1 MSAPDPKPP
10 SSYLSAGINAISPW
24 GSRSQTPQTH
34 PAPDSSESQPPEL
47 NLTQQSRGADHTVTH
62 RHRLSLKKYP
72 RDCPPLSVQWF
83 HAVDIPKRK
92 ALIFAENP
100 NKSEKPPQPK
110 KWNPFSSGDS
120 RAIEATFQKLCDE
133 AEQAERGKL
142 QHQAGDLGEAPNDEP
157 RQWQI
162 KERHVRWERTE
173 PNGTLKA
180 KVPVNEDF
188 LFDVDVEE
196 RELAPAYWIGPVYA
210 VRRGTWF
217 YQESATSLRPCDENL
232 ATQLEEGYIK
242 INPWRFVKEERPRAG
257 SQPKSRPT
265 SMPPGEDPNKSFK
278 GLSRSGTVAATTPDA
293 ASESAPETSGPEA
306 KEAPA
311 QEQPKTHRLFGAH
324 MNSVV
329 TYQDSMTAWLLTDDF
344 LSRMS
349 STMYQR
355 FAGGGHFAGVK
366 LIRGFVDFKA
376 EKEKEKEKE
385 REKAKKKTGKDDK
398 DADTEARAE
407 TPTKQE
413 SKAPEASSGEQ
424 SGTEES
430 PSEARRRTLERQMSN
445 LMAST
450 DPEDLE
456 KQEEEVRKRAEREI
470 REDYKEQ
477 EGEEQGREIEH
488 LLLVTHGIGQR
499 LGMRMESVNFVHDV
513 NTLRKTMKSVYASSA
528 DLQALNS
535 EVDKLPK
542 NCRVQVLPIVWRHLL
557 DFPKQSLKHNR
568 REFDL
573 GDAHSIEDDDYP
585 SLENITVDGVPAV
598 RNLITD
604 LALDVLLYQ
613 SPAYKSHIS
622 RIVLQ
627 ECNRIYK
634 LFKDRN
640 PSFNGKVSLVGHSLG
655 SAIMFDLLCQ
665 QKDDTSYGER
675 YKHHR
680 RSDDLKLDF
689 EIEDF
694 YALGSPIGLF
704 QMLSGKTIAARTS
717 QSKLHSEAHLQADD
731 PFLGEP
737 AGQSSSTKASHFDVT
752 TSSPKCQRIFNIF
765 HPTDPI
771 SYRLEP
777 LISPAM
783 SALKPQPLPYTKKGI
798 FGAPVAQGLTGI
810 GARVGQSVSGLW
822 SSLSSGIASSLL
834 NRSLGL
840 TAEDASKLGNPVP
853 SPQTRGHLSAGAGTN
868 VSGGVVS
875 PTASTT
881 ENAAVAETANANDD
895 KKRKLAQSQQASA
908 TDPTTTP
915 TKLEAG
921 QEGQHPPTLIDSE
934 LETLYSGFH
943 RRRESQRS
951 DSDVRD
957 LGEQREWQEIEER
970 SRKLRREEAK
980 VRALNSNGRVDYSIQ
995 EGAFDISLLASI
1007 ASHLSYYADE
1017 DVSHFMIS
1025 QLLARHRVL
1034 KKTRSAP
1041 DFKR

>member
-1 MSAPDPKPP
+1 MTAPDARP
-10 SSYLSAGINAISPW
+10 SGSYLAAGINAISPW
-24 GSRSQTPQTH
+24 GSRNQTPQTH
-34 PAPDSSESQPPEL
+34 PAPDAGEPQPPEL

-92 ALIFAENP
+92 ALVFAN
-100 NKSEKPPQPK
+100 SASRSDKPPQPK
-110 KWNPFSSGDS
+110 KWNPFSTGDS
-120 RAIEATFQKLCDE
+120 RALEATFQKICDE
-133 AEQAERGKL
+133 AEEAERKKL
-142 QHQAGDLGEAPNDEP
+142 QNQGGAPAQNEEP
-157 RQWQI
+157 EQWQI
-162 KERHVRWERTE
+162 KERNVRWERSE
-173 PNGTLKA
+173 PNGMLKA

-196 RELAPAYWIGPVYA
+196 RELAPAYWIGAVYD

-232 ATQLEEGYIK
+232 ANQLEEGYIK
-242 INPWRFVKEERPRAG
+242 IKPWRFAKQERPRSA
-257 SQPKSRPT
+257 SQPKTRPT
-265 SMPPGEDPNKSFK
+265 SMPPGEDPNKSMK
-278 GLSRSGTVAATTPDA
+278 GIQRSATTASASGDSGPD
-293 ASESAPETSGPEA
+293 SAPESSAPEPSDSPVP
-306 KEAPA
+306 EP
-311 QEQPKTHRLFGAH
+311 PKTHRLFGAH

-329 TYQDSMTAWLLTDDF
+329 TYQDSATAWLLTDDF

-366 LIRGFVDFKA
+366 LIRGYVDLKA
-376 EKEKEKEKE
+376 EKEKEKEK
-385 REKAKKKTGKDDK
+385 AKKKSAKDEKDDK
-398 DADTEARAE
+398 DASTDAKAEASSKLEPKAVE
-407 TPTKQE
+407 T
-413 SKAPEASSGEQ
+413 SSGEQ
-424 SGTEES
+424 SEVEET
-430 PSEARRRTLERQMSN
+430 PSHARRRTLERQMSN

-450 DPEDLE
+450 DPQDLE

-513 NTLRKTMKSVYASSA
+513 NTLRKTLKSVYAGSA
-528 DLQALNS
+528 DLQALNG

-573 GDAHSIEDDDYP
+573 GDAHSIEDDEYP
-585 SLENITVDGVPAV
+585 SLENITVEGVPAV

-640 PSFNGKVSLVGHSLG
+640 PEFNGKVSLVGHSLG

-665 QKDDTSYGER
+665 QKEERTRGER
-675 YKHHR
+675 HKHHR
-680 RSDDLKLDF
+680 RSEDLRLDF
-689 EIEDF
+689 DVEDF

-704 QMLSGKTIAARTS
+704 QMLHGKTIAARIS
-717 QSKLHSEAHLQADD
+717 QSKLHPETQMQTDD
-731 PFLGEP
+731 PFLADP
-737 AGQSSSTKASHFDVT
+737 ARPSSSSQENHFEIT
-752 TSSPKCQRIFNIF
+752 TSSPKCQRIFNVF

-840 TAEDASKLGNPVP
+840 TADDASKLGNPIA
-853 SPQTRGHLSAGAGTN
+853 SQSRGPLSANTGNGASN
-868 VSGGVVS
+868 PAISS
-875 PTASTT
+875 TAAAASLQ
-881 ENAAVAETANANDD
+881 ENSNGAAAEAANINDD
-895 KKRKLAQSQQASA
+895 KKRKLAQNQQGGSS

-915 TKLEAG
+915 TKVETG
-921 QEGQHPPTLIDSE
+921 EDGQHPPTLIDSE
-934 LETLYSGFH
+934 LETLYSGFAKE
-943 RRRESQRS
+943 RG
-951 DSDVRD
+951 DADVRD

-1034 KKTRSAP
+1034 KKARSAP
-1041 DFKR
+1041 DFNKQ

>member
-1 MSAPDPKPP
+1 
-10 SSYLSAGINAISPW
+10 
-24 GSRSQTPQTH
+24 
-34 PAPDSSESQPPEL
+34 
-47 NLTQQSRGADHTVTH
+47 
-62 RHRLSLKKYP
+62 
-72 RDCPPLSVQWF
+72 
-83 HAVDIPKRK
+83 
-92 ALIFAENP
+92 
-100 NKSEKPPQPK
+100 
-110 KWNPFSSGDS
+110 
-120 RAIEATFQKLCDE
+120 
-133 AEQAERGKL
+133 
-142 QHQAGDLGEAPNDEP
+142 
-157 RQWQI
+157 
-162 KERHVRWERTE
+162 
-173 PNGTLKA
+173 
-180 KVPVNEDF
+180 
-188 LFDVDVEE
+188 
-196 RELAPAYWIGPVYA
+196 
-210 VRRGTWF
+210 
-217 YQESATSLRPCDENL
+217 
-232 ATQLEEGYIK
+232 
-242 INPWRFVKEERPRAG
+242 
-257 SQPKSRPT
+257 
-265 SMPPGEDPNKSFK
+265 
-278 GLSRSGTVAATTPDA
+278 
-293 ASESAPETSGPEA
+293 
-306 KEAPA
+306 
-311 QEQPKTHRLFGAH
+311 

-329 TYQDSMTAWLLTDDF
+329 TYQDSTTAWLLTDDF

-366 LIRGFVDFKA
+366 LIRGYVDLKA
-376 EKEKEKEKE
+376 EKEKEKEK
-385 REKAKKKTGKDDK
+385 AKKKSPKDEK
-398 DADTEARAE
+398 EPSADTKAE
-407 TPTKQE
+407 PEPEQSAKNE
-413 SKAPEASSGEQ
+413 SKAGETSSGEQ
-424 SGTEES
+424 SEVEET
-430 PSEARRRTLERQMSN
+430 PSHARRRTLERQMSN

-450 DPEDLE
+450 DPQDLE

-499 LGMRMESVNFVHDV
+499 LGMRMESINFVHDV
-513 NTLRKTMKSVYASSA
+513 NTLRKTLKSVYAESA
-528 DLQALNS
+528 DLQALNG

-573 GDAHSIEDDDYP
+573 GDAHSIEDDEYP
-585 SLENITVDGVPAV
+585 SLENITVEGVPAV

-640 PSFNGKVSLVGHSLG
+640 PEFNGKVSLVGHSLG

-665 QKDDTSYGER
+665 QREEKARGER
-675 YKHHR
+675 HKHHR
-680 RSDDLKLDF
+680 RSEDLKLDF
-689 EIEDF
+689 DVEDF

-704 QMLSGKTIAARTS
+704 QMLSGKTIAARIS
-717 QSKLHSEAHLQADD
+717 QSKLHPDTQMQTDD
-731 PFLGEP
+731 PFLTDP
-737 AGQSSSTKASHFDVT
+737 SRPSSSKESHFEIT

-822 SSLSSGIASSLL
+822 TSLSSGIANSLL

-840 TAEDASKLGNPVP
+840 TAEDASKLGNPIASQSRGPLSANAGNGAAVP
-853 SPQTRGHLSAGAGTN
+853 STAAAGASQDGN
-868 VSGGVVS
+868 S
-875 PTASTT
+875 
-881 ENAAVAETANANDD
+881 AAAEAAGISDE
-895 KKRKLAQSQQASA
+895 KKRKLAQSQQGSS

-915 TKLEAG
+915 TKVEAG
-921 QEGQHPPTLIDSE
+921 QDGQHPPTLIDSE
-934 LETLYSGFH
+934 IETLYSGFAK
-943 RRRESQRS
+943 RRESQRS
-951 DSDVRD
+951 DVDVRD

-995 EGAFDISLLASI
+995 E
-1007 ASHLSYYADE
+1007 
-1017 DVSHFMIS
+1017 
-1025 QLLARHRVL
+1025 
-1034 KKTRSAP
+1034 
-1041 DFKR
+1041 

>member
-1 MSAPDPKPP
+1 MSTPDAKP
-10 SSYLSAGINAISPW
+10 SYLSAGINAISPW
-24 GSRSQTPQTH
+24 GSRNQTPQTH
-34 PAPDSSESQPPEL
+34 PAPDQGEPQPPEL

-62 RHRLSLKKYP
+62 HRHRLSLKKYP
-72 RDCPPLSVQWF
+72 RDCPPLVVQWF

-92 ALIFAENP
+92 ALVFADSAP
-100 NKSEKPPQPK
+100 KPDKPPQPK
-110 KWNPFSSGDS
+110 KWSPFSPGDS
-120 RAIEATFQKLCDE
+120 RAIEATFQKICDE
-133 AEQAERGKL
+133 AEETERKKL
-142 QHQAGDLGEAPNDEP
+142 QREGPDPGEPSNDEP

-162 KERHVRWERTE
+162 KERHVRWERSE
-173 PNGTLKA
+173 PNGVLKA

-196 RELAPAYWIGPVYA
+196 RELAPAYWIGAVY
-210 VRRGTWF
+210 
-217 YQESATSLRPCDENL
+217 E
-232 ATQLEEGYIK
+232 
-242 INPWRFVKEERPRAG
+242 
-257 SQPKSRPT
+257 
-265 SMPPGEDPNKSFK
+265 
-278 GLSRSGTVAATTPDA
+278 
-293 ASESAPETSGPEA
+293 
-306 KEAPA
+306 
-311 QEQPKTHRLFGAH
+311 EQPKTHRLFGAH

-329 TYQDSMTAWLLTDDF
+329 TYQDSTAAWLLTDDF

-366 LIRGFVDFKA
+366 LIRGFVDLKA
-376 EKEKEKEKE
+376 EKEKEKEK
-385 REKAKKKTGKDDK
+385 AKKKPEKDDK
-398 DADTEARAE
+398 ETEAETKAE
-407 TPTKQE
+407 TPTKPE
-413 SKAPEASSGEQ
+413 AKAPETSSGEQ
-424 SGTEES
+424 SDAEET
-430 PSEARRRTLERQMSN
+430 PSEARRRNLERQMSN

-450 DPEDLE
+450 EPEDLE

-513 NTLRKTMKSVYASSA
+513 NTLRKTMKSVYANSA
-528 DLQALNS
+528 DLQALNN

-573 GDAHSIEDDDYP
+573 GDAHSIEDDEYP

-627 ECNRIYK
+627 ECNRIHK
-634 LFKDRN
+634 LFKERN
-640 PSFNGKVSLVGHSLG
+640 PDFNGKVSLVGHSLG

-665 QKDDTSYGER
+665 QREERSNER

-680 RSDDLKLDF
+680 RAEELKLEFDV
-689 EIEDF
+689 EDF

-704 QMLSGKTIAARTS
+704 QMLHGKTIAARIS
-717 QSKLHSEAHLQADD
+717 QSKLHPESQLATED
-731 PFLGEP
+731 PFLGDP
-737 AGQSSSTKASHFDVT
+737 AGPSSSKANAFEIT
-752 TSSPKCQRIFNIF
+752 TSSPRCQRIFNIF

-853 SPQTRGHLSAGAGTN
+853 SPQSRSHLSAGAGTN
-868 VSGGVVS
+868 VSSSVVS
-875 PTASTT
+875 PTAPRAPSPD
-881 ENAAVAETANANDD
+881 NSAAQEAAGMSDD
-895 KKRKLAQSQQASA
+895 RKRKLAQHQQGSA

-915 TKLEAG
+915 TKVEVG
-921 QEGQHPPTLIDSE
+921 ESGEHPPTLIDSE
-934 LETLYSGFH
+934 METLYSGFA

-951 DSDVRD
+951 DGDTRD

-1007 ASHLSYYADE
+1007 ASHLAYYADE

-1034 KKTRSAP
+1034 KKSRSAP

>member
-1 MSAPDPKPP
+1 MSTPDAKP
-10 SSYLSAGINAISPW
+10 SYLSAGINAISPW
-24 GSRSQTPQTH
+24 GSRNQTPQTH
-34 PAPDSSESQPPEL
+34 PAPDQGEPQPPEL

-62 RHRLSLKKYP
+62 HRHRLSLKKYP
-72 RDCPPLSVQWF
+72 RDCPPLVVQWF

-92 ALIFAENP
+92 ALVFADSAP
-100 NKSEKPPQPK
+100 KPDKPPQPK
-110 KWNPFSSGDS
+110 KWSPFSPGDS
-120 RAIEATFQKLCDE
+120 RAIEATFQKICDE
-133 AEQAERGKL
+133 AEETERRKL
-142 QHQAGDLGEAPNDEP
+142 QREGPDPGEPSNDEP

-162 KERHVRWERTE
+162 KERHVRWERSE
-173 PNGTLKA
+173 PNGVLKA

-188 LFDVDVEE
+188 LFDVDVED
-196 RELAPAYWIGPVYA
+196 RELAPAYWIGAVYE

-217 YQESATSLRPCDENL
+217 FQDSASILRPCDENL
-232 ATQLEEGYIK
+232 ATQLEEGYLK
-242 INPWRFVKEERPRAG
+242 TKPWRFTKQERQRAG

-265 SMPPGEDPNKSFK
+265 SMPPGEDPNKTFK
-278 GLSRSGTVAATTPDA
+278 AISRSATVAPSSVDA
-293 ASESAPETSGPEA
+293 ASESAPESSGPESQ
-306 KEAPA
+306 ESPPV

-329 TYQDSMTAWLLTDDF
+329 TYQDSTAAWLLTDDF

-366 LIRGFVDFKA
+366 LVRGFVDLKA
-376 EKEKEKEKE
+376 EKEKEKEK
-385 REKAKKKTGKDDK
+385 AKKKPEKDDK
-398 DADTEARAE
+398 ETEAETKAE
-407 TPTKQE
+407 TPTKPE
-413 SKAPEASSGEQ
+413 AKAPETSSGEQ
-424 SGTEES
+424 SDAEET
-430 PSEARRRTLERQMSN
+430 PSEARRRNLERQMSN

-450 DPEDLE
+450 EPENLE

-513 NTLRKTMKSVYASSA
+513 NTLRKTMKSVYANSA
-528 DLQALNS
+528 DLQALNN

-573 GDAHSIEDDDYP
+573 GDAHSIEDDEYP

-627 ECNRIYK
+627 ECNRIHK
-634 LFKDRN
+634 LFKERN
-640 PSFNGKVSLVGHSLG
+640 PNFNGKVSLVGHSLG

-665 QKDDTSYGER
+665 QREERSNER

-680 RSDDLKLDF
+680 RAEELKLEFDV
-689 EIEDF
+689 EDF

-704 QMLSGKTIAARTS
+704 QMLHGKTIAARIS
-717 QSKLHSEAHLQADD
+717 QSKLHPESQLAAED
-731 PFLGEP
+731 PFLGDP
-737 AGQSSSTKASHFDVT
+737 AGPSSSKANAFEIT
-752 TSSPKCQRIFNIF
+752 TSSPRCQRIFNIF

-822 SSLSSGIASSLL
+822 SSLSSGIANSLL

-853 SPQTRGHLSAGAGTN
+853 SLQSRSHLSAGAGTN
-868 VSGGVVS
+868 VSSSVVS
-875 PTASTT
+875 PTAPRAPSPDNSTAQ
-881 ENAAVAETANANDD
+881 EAAGMSDD
-895 KKRKLAQSQQASA
+895 RKRKLAQHQQGSA

-915 TKLEAG
+915 TKVEVG
-921 QEGQHPPTLIDSE
+921 ESGEHPPTLIDSE
-934 LETLYSGFH
+934 METLYSGFA

-951 DSDVRD
+951 DGDTRD

-1007 ASHLSYYADE
+1007 ASHLAYYADE

-1034 KKTRSAP
+1034 KKSRSAP

>member
-1 MSAPDPKPP
+1 MTAPDAK
-10 SSYLSAGINAISPW
+10 SSGSYLAAGINAISPW
-24 GSRSQTPQTH
+24 GSRNQTPQTH
-34 PAPDSSESQPPEL
+34 PAPDAGEPQPPEL
-47 NLTQQSRGADHTVTH
+47 NLTQQSRGADHTVTN

-72 RDCPPLSVQWF
+72 RDCPPLSVLWF

-92 ALIFAENP
+92 ALVFANNP
-100 NKSEKPPQPK
+100 SKTDKPPQPK
-110 KWNPFSSGDS
+110 KWNPFSAGDS
-120 RAIEATFQKLCDE
+120 RALEATFQKICDE
-133 AEQAERGKL
+133 AEEAERKKL
-142 QHQAGDLGEAPNDEP
+142 HGQESSQKEEP

-162 KERHVRWERTE
+162 KERNIRWERSE
-173 PNGTLKA
+173 LNGELKA

-196 RELAPAYWIGPVYA
+196 RELAPAYWIGAVYE

-217 YQESATSLRPCDENL
+217 FQESTTFLRPCDENL
-232 ATQLEEGYIK
+232 ANQLEEGYIK
-242 INPWRFVKEERPRAG
+242 IKPWRFANLERPRSA

-265 SMPPGEDPNKSFK
+265 SLPPGEDPNKTVK
-278 GLSRSGTVAATTPDA
+278 GISRSATVASTSGDSGP
-293 ASESAPETSGPEA
+293 ESAPESAAPEP
-306 KEAPA
+306 KDAPA
-311 QEQPKTHRLFGAH
+311 PPEPPKTHRLFGAH

-329 TYQDSMTAWLLTDDF
+329 TYQDSTTAWLLTDDF

-366 LIRGFVDFKA
+366 LIRGYVDLKA
-376 EKEKEKEKE
+376 EKEKEKEK
-385 REKAKKKTGKDDK
+385 AKKKSPKDEK
-398 DADTEARAE
+398 EASADAKAE
-407 TPTKQE
+407 PEPEPSAKQE
-413 SKAPEASSGEQ
+413 SKAGETSSGEQ
-424 SGTEES
+424 SEVEET
-430 PSEARRRTLERQMSN
+430 PSHAHRRTLERQMSN

-450 DPEDLE
+450 DPQDLE

-499 LGMRMESVNFVHDV
+499 LGMRMESINFVHDV
-513 NTLRKTMKSVYASSA
+513 NTLRKTLKSVYAESA
-528 DLQALNS
+528 DLQALNG

-573 GDAHSIEDDDYP
+573 GDAHSIEDDEYP
-585 SLENITVDGVPAV
+585 SLENITVEGVPAV

-640 PSFNGKVSLVGHSLG
+640 PEFNGKVSLVGHSLG

-665 QKDDTSYGER
+665 QREEKARGER
-675 YKHHR
+675 HKHHR
-680 RSDDLKLDF
+680 RSEELKLDF
-689 EIEDF
+689 DVEDF

-704 QMLSGKTIAARTS
+704 QMLSGKTIAARIS
-717 QSKLHSEAHLQADD
+717 QSKLHPDTQLSTDD
-731 PFLGEP
+731 PFLADP
-737 AGQSSSTKASHFDVT
+737 SRPSSSKESHFEIT
-752 TSSPKCQRIFNIF
+752 TSSPRCQRIFNIF

-822 SSLSSGIASSLL
+822 TSLSSGIANSLL

-840 TAEDASKLGNPVP
+840 TAEDASKLGNPIASQSRGPLSANAGNGATVP
-853 SPQTRGHLSAGAGTN
+853 STAAAGASQDGN
-868 VSGGVVS
+868 S
-875 PTASTT
+875 
-881 ENAAVAETANANDD
+881 AAAEAAGISEE
-895 KKRKLAQSQQASA
+895 KKRKLAQSQQGSA

-915 TKLEAG
+915 TKVEAG
-921 QEGQHPPTLIDSE
+921 QDGQHPPTLIDSE
-934 LETLYSGFH
+934 IETLYSGFAK
-943 RRRESQRS
+943 RRESQRS
-951 DSDVRD
+951 DADVRD

-1025 QLLARHRVL
+1025 QLLARHRIL
-1034 KKTRSAP
+1034 KKSRSAP
-1041 DFKR
+1041 DFNKQ

>member
-1 MSAPDPKPP
+1 
-10 SSYLSAGINAISPW
+10 
-24 GSRSQTPQTH
+24 
-34 PAPDSSESQPPEL
+34 
-47 NLTQQSRGADHTVTH
+47 
-62 RHRLSLKKYP
+62 
-72 RDCPPLSVQWF
+72 
-83 HAVDIPKRK
+83 
-92 ALIFAENP
+92 
-100 NKSEKPPQPK
+100 
-110 KWNPFSSGDS
+110 
-120 RAIEATFQKLCDE
+120 
-133 AEQAERGKL
+133 
-142 QHQAGDLGEAPNDEP
+142 
-157 RQWQI
+157 
-162 KERHVRWERTE
+162 
-173 PNGTLKA
+173 
-180 KVPVNEDF
+180 
-188 LFDVDVEE
+188 
-196 RELAPAYWIGPVYA
+196 
-210 VRRGTWF
+210 
-217 YQESATSLRPCDENL
+217 
-232 ATQLEEGYIK
+232 
-242 INPWRFVKEERPRAG
+242 
-257 SQPKSRPT
+257 
-265 SMPPGEDPNKSFK
+265 MPPGEDPNKTFK
-278 GLSRSGTVAATTPDA
+278 GIARSTTVASSSVDA
-293 ASESAPETSGPEA
+293 ASESAPESSGPES

-311 QEQPKTHRLFGAH
+311 PEQPKTHRLFGAH

-329 TYQDSMTAWLLTDDF
+329 TYQDSTTAWLLTDDF

-366 LIRGFVDFKA
+366 LIRGFVDLKA
-376 EKEKEKEKE
+376 EKEKEKEK
-385 REKAKKKTGKDDK
+385 AKKKPGKDDK
-398 DADTEARAE
+398 EAETEAKAE
-407 TPTKQE
+407 TPIKQE
-413 SKAPEASSGEQ
+413 SNPPETSSGEQ
-424 SGTEES
+424 SDTEES

-445 LMAST
+445 LMASA

-470 REDYKEQ
+470 QEDYKEQ

-573 GDAHSIEDDDYP
+573 GDAHSIEDDYYP

-640 PSFNGKVSLVGHSLG
+640 PTFNGKVSLVGHSLG

-665 QKDDTSYGER
+665 QKGEKSHGER
-675 YKHHR
+675 YRPHR

-704 QMLSGKTIAARTS
+704 QMLSGKTIAARSS
-717 QSKLHSEAHLQADD
+717 QSKLHPEAHLPTDD
-731 PFLGEP
+731 TFLGDP
-737 AGQSSSTKASHFDVT
+737 AGPSSSTKASHFDIT

-840 TAEDASKLGNPVP
+840 TAEDASKLGNPVA
-853 SPQTRGHLSAGAGTN
+853 PQTRGPLSAGAGTN
-868 VSGGVVS
+868 VSSMVVA
-875 PTASTT
+875 PNAS
-881 ENAAVAETANANDD
+881 AADSNGAAAETANVNDD
-895 KKRKLAQSQQASA
+895 KKRKLAQNQQASS

-915 TKLEAG
+915 TKVETG
-921 QEGQHPPTLIDSE
+921 QDGQHPPTLIDSE
-934 LETLYSGFH
+934 LETLYSGFAK
-943 RRRESQRS
+943 RRESQRS
-951 DSDVRD
+951 DGDVRD

-995 EGAFDISLLASI
+995 E
-1007 ASHLSYYADE
+1007 
-1017 DVSHFMIS
+1017 
-1025 QLLARHRVL
+1025 
-1034 KKTRSAP
+1034 
-1041 DFKR
+1041 